1 MIPPELRLKRASHL
15 GRSHGKATG
24 ATTARR
30 AVKGVGTLLAA
41 AGSLA
46 ILGVG
51 VVVLSAV
58 SVLILWAVSAL
69 VMVATAGVWMLLFS
83 LTSSQAEHLVFVLL
97 PFVALVLIRRFRRSL
112 PPPSGK
118 GPLPR

>member
-1 MIPPELRLKRASHL
+1 MISPELQLKHASHL
-15 GRSHGKATG
+15 GRSHGRTAG
-24 ATTARR
+24 AATARR
-30 AVKGVGTLLAA
+30 AVKGVGALLAA

-69 VMVATAGVWMLLFS
+69 VMVATAGAWMLLFS

-97 PFVALVLIRRFRRSL
+97 LFVALVLIRRFRRGL
-112 PPPSGK
+112 PPRPGK